1 MASDEIL
8 LPMYPGE
15 DGLTVTI
22 RLEGRDLTGATLEME
37 VLPNQ
42 RGTPILLSTQNG
54 GLSLD
59 LPDGVVVAYGADL
72 IGRLP
77 EGRLTTVDLFA
88 LSGAARRKIAAGYIT
103 IGRAG
108 HMLTASL
115 SIVEVPGIQGP
126 RGWAPLFAAEEYGAS
141 VVMRVADWTG
151 GGGDK
156 PAVGQYLGSGGLVDD
171 ISEAT
176 DFRGGTGLTPDIS
189 VLSTTTLAPGQPAR
203 VTLDHTSTPEA
214 PKLVFGLPKGDTGL
228 TPDIA
233 ILPTTTLA
241 PGEPAEVSLGPGST
255 PEEPKLA
262 FSIPAG
268 AQGTPGAP
276 GEPLVLVV
284 SDTVDTGLGGWW
296 VTRDY
301 HAAATCQYLRAEMLV
316 GTATGVTLAVRKNG
330 TTVRSGIA
338 LGAGVTTI
346 TDLGLVLAKGDQV
359 SVHREGGG
367 TLTGPW
373 VMLVQIDGR
382 AP

>member
-1 MASDEIL
+1 MSLTGFTIYIKRAGNA
-8 LPMYPGE
+8 P
-15 DGLTVTI
+15 TVTI
-22 RLEGRDLTGATLEME
+22 ETGIDLTGSVVEL
-37 VLPNQ
+37 VL
-42 RGTPILLSTQNG
+42 TPSTGKAPLTLSTEG
-54 GLSLD
+54 DELSLALPGGVIWRYTED
-59 LPDGVVVAYGADL
+59 LAEYLPAGRSSFADL
-72 IGRLP
+72 WRVVGEVREPIG
-77 EGRLTTVDLFA
+77 
-88 LSGAARRKIAAGYIT
+88 SGAIHVLVAGE
-103 IGRAG
+103 GPP
-108 HMLTASL
+108 SE
-115 SIVEVPGIQGP
+115 SISIMVPGTQGP
-126 RGWAPLFAAEEYGAS
+126 RGWAPVFAAVESGDIS
-141 VVMRVADWTG
+141 VLQIADWTG

-156 PAVGQYLGSGGLVDD
+156 PSVGQYLGPDGLVDD
-171 ISEAT
+171 IAEAT
-176 DFRGGTGLTPDIS
+176 DFRGGVGLTPDIS
-189 VLSTTTLAPGQPAR
+189 VLSTATLAPGAPAT
-203 VTLDHTSTPEA
+203 VTLDPTSTPEA
-214 PKLVFGLPKGDTGL
+214 PKLRFSIPRGEIGR
-228 TPDIA
+228 TPDIS

-241 PGEPAEVSLGPGST
+241 PGQPADVVLGPGST

-262 FSIPAG
+262 FSLPAG
-268 AQGTPGAP
+268 AQGPPGAP

-330 TTVRSGIA
+330 ATVRSGIA